1 MKLFLG
7 RILMWFGKNQ
17 FLNFI
22 NDKLY
27 LKIIYYFFMDKQLN
41 FSNVLTLNEKI
52 QWLKIYDRKEKYI
65 DLVDKYI
72 VKKYIKKW
80 IGEEYVIPTLGVWK
94 NFDDIDFNKLPNKFV
109 LKCTHDSGS
118 YIICRDKNHFNLK
131 KARSKILNKLSHN
144 YFWIG
149 REWAYKNIEPK
160 IIAEEFIEDEDN
172 ESKGVTDYK
181 FYCFNGV
188 AVYVLVCFDRDTENT
203 KFYFFDRNWNL
214 KRYNKFGKNAPKDFT
229 LSKPKNINKMF
240 DIAGILAQKSEA
252 SFVRVDLY
260 NVNGKIY
267 FGELT
272 FYPNCGLDRNRLP
285 ETDLYFGGL
294 VKLPAVYK

>member
-27 LKIIYYFFMDKQLN
+27 LKIIYYFFMNKQLN

-144 YFWIG
+144 YFWVG

-188 AVYVLVCFDRDTENT
+188 AFYVLVCFDRDTENT

-294 VKLPAVYK
+294 VKLPL

>member
-7 RILMWFGKNQ
+7 RILMWLGKNQ
-17 FLNFI
+17 FLNFVS
-22 NDKLY
+22 DKLY
-27 LKIIYYFFMDKQLN
+27 LKIIYYFFIGKELN

-65 DLVDKYI
+65 DLVDKCA

-80 IGEEYVIPTLGVWK
+80 IGEEYVIPTVGVWK

-118 YIICRDKNHFNLK
+118 CIICNDKNHFNLK
-131 KARSKILNKLSHN
+131 KAKAKILYNLSHN

-149 REWAYKNIEPK
+149 REWTYKNIEPQ
-160 IIAEEFIEDEDN
+160 IIVEEFLEDN
-172 ESKGVTDYK
+172 KAKELTDYK

-188 AVYVLVCFDRDTENT
+188 ALYVLLCLGRKSGNT
-203 KFYFFDRNWNL
+203 KFYFFDRDWNL

-229 LSKPKNINKMF
+229 LPKPDNINKMF
-240 DIAGILAQKSEA
+240 EIAGILSKKSEA

-272 FYPNCGLDRNRLP
+272 FYPNSGFDRNRLL

-294 VKLPAVYK
+294 VKLPIVYK